1 MEKNRTVCRDADTTL
16 EQFIGKLDLD
26 TSHHRMAIQE
36 NKCGYGLQGICCRL
50 CSNGPCRLSPARP
63 KGVCGADADT
73 IAVRNFL
80 RSIAA
85 GSGCYIHVVE
95 NAAKEL
101 AKAAENHAPIKG
113 QKALERLA
121 DLLGAKG
128 YSQWDK
134 AADIARLVLDDLRRP
149 AEEKMELAAKLAYP
163 ARKEVWNKLGLLPG
177 GAKDEIFS
185 AVIKTSTNLNS
196 DPKDMLMHC
205 LRLGVS
211 TGVYGLVL
219 TNLINDILMGE
230 GEIGF
235 EPAGLRVIDA
245 DCVNIMIT
253 GHQHALFGD
262 LQEYLASDQV
272 KQQAAAAGAKGVR
285 LVGCT
290 CVGQDFQLRKA
301 AGTDAFCGHAGN
313 NYTSEAVLATG
324 CIDLVLSEFNC
335 TLPGIE
341 PICDALSIP
350 QICLDDAAKKANAQY
365 MPYTYEQK
373 TEISRMITEKALES
387 YKSRSASP
395 DVCQGQNVQEIA
407 NRLADSLLS
416 MAGQELQGG
425 QLEAALSQLVSQSR
439 GKGRTNVMASHGYPD
454 AITGVTE
461 VSLKAFLGGSYVPLI
476 DLLKQGKI
484 KGIAGVV
491 GCSNLRAKG
500 HDVYTVELTKKLIQK
515 DILVLSAGCTCGGL
529 ANCGLMSPGAADLA
543 GESLGAVCRTLGIPP
558 VLNFGPCLAIGRME
572 LVAGEI
578 AAELGIDL
586 PQLPVVL
593 SAPQWLEEQALAD
606 GAFALAL
613 GFTLH
618 LGLPPFVTGSPA
630 ALDVLTNQMKNLTGG
645 QLLVETDIDA
655 AAEMLE
661 AVIAEKRGGLG
672 I

>member
-1 MEKNRTVCRDADTTL
+1 MEKDRTVCRDADTIL

-26 TSHHRMAIQE
+26 TSHHRMAVQE

-80 RSIAA
+80 RSVAA

-101 AKAAENHAPIKG
+101 EKAAENRAPIKG

-121 DLLGAKG
+121 ELLGAKG

-134 AADIARLVLDDLRRP
+134 AADIARLVLEDLRKP

-163 ARKEVWNKLGLLPG
+163 ARKEVWNRLGILPG

-185 AVIKTSTNLNS
+185 AVVKTSTNLNS
-196 DPKDMLMHC
+196 DPGDMLMHC
-205 LRLGVS
+205 LRLGIS

-230 GEIGF
+230 GEISF
-235 EPAGLRVIDA
+235 ESVGLRVIDP
-245 DCVNIMIT
+245 DCINIMIT

-262 LQEYLASDQV
+262 LQEYLASEQV
-272 KQQAAAAGAKGVR
+272 RQQAAAVGAKGIK

-301 AGTDAFCGHAGN
+301 AGTDVFCGHAGN

-350 QICLDDAAKKANAQY
+350 QICLDDAAKKANAQHR
-365 MPYTYEQK
+365 PYTYEQK
-373 TEISRMITEKALES
+373 TEISRMIAEKALES
-387 YKSRSASP
+387 YKNRSTQNL
-395 DVCQGQNVQEIA
+395 CQGQNTQELA
-407 NRLADSLLS
+407 NKLAGSLCS
-416 MAGQELQGG
+416 MAGQELQGS
-425 QLEAALSQLVSQSR
+425 QLEAALTQLVSQSM
-439 GKGRTNVMASHGYPD
+439 GKGRTNAMASHGYPD

-461 VSLKAFLGGSYVPLI
+461 ESLKAFLGGSYGPLL
-476 DLLKQGKI
+476 DLLKQGTI

-500 HDVYTVELTKKLIQK
+500 HDVYTVELVKELIQK

-543 GESLGAVCRTLGIPP
+543 GENLKAVCKSLGIPP

-572 LVAGEI
+572 LVAGELAGI
-578 AAELGIDL
+578 LGIDL

-630 ALDVLTNQMKNLTGG
+630 ALDVLTNQMKDLTGG
-645 QLLVETDIDA
+645 QLLVETDIHVA
-655 AAEMLE
+655 ADKLE
-661 AVIAEKRGGLG
+661 AVIEEKRRGLG